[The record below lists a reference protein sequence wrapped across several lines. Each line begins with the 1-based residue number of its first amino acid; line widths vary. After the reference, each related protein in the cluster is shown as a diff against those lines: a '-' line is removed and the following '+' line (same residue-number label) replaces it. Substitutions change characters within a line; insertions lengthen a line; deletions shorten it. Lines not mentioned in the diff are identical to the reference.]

1 MLAPGVARMPEDSRT
16 LMPAQE
22 QSGDSPSGV
31 SPEIALNLAA
41 TSPAAMNSATL
52 PEPAELSEH
61 NADSETQQKDGGGC
75 TVITRNSEIN
85 GSLLQD
91 TVVERNC
98 FLHIRGNVKGSLTI
112 CEGARVVVEGSIDG
126 KVMNKGGNLT
136 VHNNGTIT
144 EFLTTDGP
152 PEKESSVV
160 LKVNLSAISLN
171 WVAMAKHTLSECA
184 AVVRDDA
191 YGCGIEAVAGTL
203 ARTGCKTFFVSD
215 LAEAKSVRKVA
226 SSVNIYV
233 LGGVYPGTAPVFAQI
248 NAQPVIN
255 STIEMAEW
263 DAFVAA
269 NLWTGGFAL
278 NVKIGAG
285 RFGIPIEEAVP
296 FSARVHV
303 RAHGISLL
311 MSDLDEEEA
320 AGHPRNERQIK
331 ALQEL
336 RMAYPSIPVSLADA
350 PGMLKFPNA
359 HFDLVR
365 LGGALYGVNPSPGA
379 PTPVLPVID
388 LLARIVQIRTVAP
401 GEVIADN
408 GGWSPKRKSRLA
420 FVAMGYADGYPRPE
434 IAPELQTKTKPDS
447 KKGDV
452 KAAPEPRLEAIVGG
466 QRCPVVGRAALN
478 SLAIDITDL
487 PDPRLARHG
496 EMVTL
501 IGAGLGIDD
510 VAAAAKST
518 GSEVLRNLG
527 HRFHRI
533 YYAG

>member
-1 MLAPGVARMPEDSRT
+1 MNPET
-16 LMPAQE
+16 LSG
-22 QSGDSPSGV
+22 QSDPSP
-31 SPEIALNLAA
+31 
-41 TSPAAMNSATL
+41 
-52 PEPAELSEH
+52 
-61 NADSETQQKDGGGC
+61 QKDGEGYIF
-75 TVITRNSEIN
+75 ITRNEEIN

-112 CEGARVVVEGSIDG
+112 SEGARVVVEGSIDG

-152 PEKESSVV
+152 PEKEASAV

-171 WVAMAKHTLSECA
+171 WAAMAKHTLSECA
-184 AVVRDDA
+184 AVVRDDG
-191 YGCGIEAVAGTL
+191 YGCGISAVAGTL
-203 ARTGCKTFFVSD
+203 ARAGCKTFFVSD

-226 SSVNIYV
+226 SNVNIYV

-269 NLWTGGFAL
+269 NQWTGGFAL
-278 NVKIGAG
+278 NVKTGAG
-285 RFGIPIEEAVP
+285 RFGIPLEEAVP
-296 FSARVHV
+296 FAARVHV

-311 MSDLDEEEA
+311 MSDLDDDA
-320 AGHPRNERQIK
+320 TTGHPNNERQIK

-350 PGMLKFPNA
+350 PGMLKFPTA

-365 LGGALYGVNPSPGA
+365 LGGALYGVNPMPGA
-379 PTPVLPVID
+379 PTPVLSVVD
-388 LLARIVQIRTVAP
+388 LLARIVQIRNVAP
-401 GEVIADN
+401 GEVIAEND
-408 GGWSPKRKSRLA
+408 GWSAKRKSRLA

-434 IAPELQTKTKPDS
+434 IVPEAATKPKIGGRKS
-447 KKGDV
+447 EAKV
-452 KAAPEPRLEAIVGG
+452 EPEPRLETVVGG
-466 QRCPVVGRAALN
+466 HRCPVVGRASLN

-501 IGAGLGIDD
+501 IGAGLSIDD
-510 VAAAAKST
+510 VAAAAKSN
-518 GSEVLRNLG
+518 GSELLRNLG
-527 HRFHRI
+527 NRFHRI

>member
-1 MLAPGVARMPEDSRT
+1 
-16 LMPAQE
+16 
-22 QSGDSPSGV
+22 
-31 SPEIALNLAA
+31 
-41 TSPAAMNSATL
+41 MNSATF
-52 PEPAELSEH
+52 SEQK
-61 NADSETQQKDGGGC
+61 DSSQQKGDDGRI
-75 TVITRNSEIN
+75 VISRNSEIN

-91 TVVERNC
+91 TVVQRNC

-112 CEGARVVVEGSIDG
+112 SEGARVVVEGSIDG
-126 KVMNKGGNLT
+126 KVTNKGGNLT

-152 PEKESSVV
+152 PEKESSAV

-184 AVVRDDA
+184 AVVCNDA
-191 YGCGIEAVAGTL
+191 YGCGITAVAGTL

-215 LAEAKSVRKVA
+215 LAEAKSVRKIA
-226 SSVNIYV
+226 PGVNIYV

-269 NLWTGGFAL
+269 NQWTGGFAL
-278 NVKIGAG
+278 NVKTGAG
-285 RFGIPIEEAVP
+285 RFAIPLEEAVP
-296 FSARVHV
+296 FSTRVHA
-303 RAHGISLL
+303 RAHGITLL
-311 MSDLDEEEA
+311 MSDLDDDGK

-336 RMAYPSIPVSLADA
+336 RMVYPSIPVSVADA
-350 PGMLKFPNA
+350 PGMLQFPNA

-365 LGGALYGVNPSPGA
+365 LGAALYGVNPTPDA

-388 LLARIVQIRTVAP
+388 LQARIVQIRNVAP

-408 GGWSPKRKSRLA
+408 GGWSSKRKSRLA
-420 FVAMGYADGYPRPE
+420 FIAMGYADGYPRLE
-434 IAPELQTKTKPDS
+434 IAAEPQTKAKIDG
-447 KKGDV
+447 KKGEA
-452 KAAPEPRLEAIVGG
+452 KIEIEPRLEAIVGG
-466 QRCPVVGRAALN
+466 HRCPVAGRASLN
-478 SLAIDITDL
+478 SLALDITDL

-501 IGAGLGIDD
+501 IGASLSIDD
-510 VAAAAKST
+510 VAIAAKST
-518 GSEVLRNLG
+518 GGELLRNLG